1 MTGLYEPREDSFLL
15 SGMVKRFCRGKVLD
29 MGTGT
34 GVHAQTAL
42 KSGKATEIT
51 AVDVNPEC
59 RESVKKIS
67 SGIRFVCS
75 DLFKKLPLKKFDTII
90 FNPPYLPQ
98 DKGISDPT
106 IYGGRKGHELI
117 ERFLEGCNPYL
128 AEKGIILLLFS
139 SLTGKDKIDELIES
153 NGLESEELCR
163 KFLPFFEKLYV
174 YRIRKSELLKELES
188 KDVSDVKRFA
198 EGRRGIIFTG
208 KLGNKKVAIKVKR
221 PDSRAIGRIGNEARW
236 LERLNKRGIGPE
248 LILQGNDY
256 FVYRFVEGRFIMD
269 FIKGCR
275 SRKSITGILRDALRQ
290 CRFMDEMKVTKGEM
304 MRPLKHVI
312 VTAGNEV
319 VFIDFERCRASEKPK
334 NVTQFC
340 QFLAGRGVEELL
352 RGKRPCINGKLML
365 KRAAVYKKDLGT
377 GSYEKIEALIG

>member
-15 SGMVKRFCRGKVLD
+15 SGVVKRFCRGKVLD

-34 GVHAQTAL
+34 GIQTQAAL

-51 AVDVNPEC
+51 AIDINPEC
-59 RESVKKIS
+59 RESVKKIGG
-67 SGIRFVCS
+67 GIKFVYS

-106 IYGGRKGHELI
+106 IYGGKKGYELI
-117 ERFLEGCNPYL
+117 ERFLEGCSPYL

-198 EGRRGIIFTG
+198 KGRRGIIFTG

-236 LERLNKRGIGPE
+236 LERLNKRGVGPE

-269 FIKGCR
+269 FIRGCR

-290 CRFMDEMKVTKGEM
+290 CRLMDEMKVTKGEM

-377 GSYEKIEALIG
+377 GSYERIEALIG